1 MPGDAGVALLIGAV
15 LALAIGLFATIVGL
29 DRDRAFY
36 PTVMI
41 VIALLYA
48 LFAVMG
54 GSRQALLM
62 ELPVIVAFVGAAVVG
77 FRHSL
82 WLVAAA
88 LAAHGVFDLFHGQ
101 WIQNPGVPAWW
112 PHFCLAYDVVAGAYL
127 AWLLVRSK
135 MPAIATGL

>member
-1 MPGDAGVALLIGAV
+1 MPILIGV
-15 LALAIGLFATIVGL
+15 LLAASVGFFATIVGL

-54 GSRQALLM
+54 GSTQAL
-62 ELPVIVAFVGAAVVG
+62 VAESLAGAVFIAAAVAG
-77 FRHSL
+77 FKRSL

-88 LAAHGVFDLFHGQ
+88 LAAHGVFDFVHASL
-101 WIQNPGVPAWW
+101 IPNPGVPPWW
-112 PHFCLAYDVVAGAYL
+112 PGFCLGYDVMAGAWL
-127 AWLLVRSK
+127 AWLIRSGRVR
-135 MPAIATGL
+135 AAA